1 MRKLTRRFV
10 SLFLVI
16 VMMSVV
22 TACGGDGGKTA
33 ADNGTGTEGTAQDG
47 EGAAGTEEA
56 GQSGESAGPATAAE
70 GEKIINIGVTDSLGG
85 VNPFAIDQTEIN
97 KYALDL
103 MFLPLM
109 ELDKDLNFQGMLA
122 DSITT
127 EDNINFIV
135 HVDDKATWS
144 DGTPVTAYDVEY
156 SVMRYASP
164 IVANTTLL
172 LYAFEGTDD
181 ETGFLEEGADSMAGL
196 TVLDDKTI
204 QFTSKYPMALTTF
217 QNSYARYLH
226 VLPKHII
233 EKFDESELTSN
244 DWFNHPDVINGPYFM
259 TGYDADHYIS
269 YTANKD
275 YWKGAPKID
284 KLNIRIVDGSQIYAG
299 LQSGEIDITQHTMT
313 AIPQEDYE
321 SIEALDNVKVVYGSP
336 VTNQSA
342 FIQTANIPDARVRQA
357 LVYAIDRQQLVDQ
370 LLKGHGE
377 VVDGFLSSASPF
389 FDASVEPL
397 EYNPEKAKELLAE
410 AGWDGSQTL
419 RFYVNSGDNTFVN
432 GVQVIAAQWAAVGIN
447 AEITTVDLATL
458 MTVAGTTDY
467 DIMAVQYTYA
477 PVDPYPDVTWL
488 LGGEGSWTGY
498 YNDEVAAALDGTQ
511 QTSNVSEIKNFY
523 SVVNR
528 KMQEDAA
535 MFSVYVISAQG
546 AVSNRVSGAEP
557 SVYGFFNDVHNW
569 DVTE

>member
-1 MRKLTRRFV
+1 MKKITTKV
-10 SLFLVI
+10 MSLLLALVM
-16 VMMSVV
+16 VASV
-22 TACGGDGGKTA
+22 TACGA
-33 ADNGTGTEGTAQDG
+33 ASTEEGTTTED
-47 EGAAGTEEA
+47 AAAVTEEGTEESTE
-56 GQSGESAGPATAAE
+56 GAGPATAAE
-70 GEKIINIGVTDSLGG
+70 GEKIINVGVTDSLGG

-97 KYALDL
+97 KYAIDL

-109 ELDKDLNFQGMLA
+109 ELDKDLNFQAMLA

-127 EDNINFIV
+127 EDNINFVV
-135 HVDDKATWS
+135 HVDDAATWS
-144 DGTPVTAYDVEY
+144 DGTPVTADDVAY
-156 SVMRYASP
+156 SVLRLASP
-164 IVANTTLL
+164 IVNNTTLM

-181 ETGFLEEGADSMAGL
+181 ATGFVEEGATSMSGVQ
-196 TVLDDKTI
+196 VLDDKTV

-217 QNSYARYLH
+217 QNTYARYIH
-226 VLPKHII
+226 VMPKHVI
-233 EKFDESELTSN
+233 EQFAEDELTTAE
-244 DWFNHPDVINGPYFM
+244 WFNKPDVINGPFFL
-259 TGYDADHYIS
+259 TDYDNDHYIS

-284 KLNIRIVDGSQIYAG
+284 KLNIKIVDGSQIYSG

-321 SIEALDNVKVVYGSP
+321 SIEALENVSVVYGSP

-389 FDASVEPL
+389 YDDSITPI
-397 EYNPEKAKELLAE
+397 EYNPEKAKELLEE

-432 GVQVIAAQWAAVGIN
+432 GVQVMVAQWAAVGIN
-447 AEITTVDLATL
+447 VEVTTVDLATL
-458 MTVAGTTDY
+458 MSVAGTTDY

-498 YNDEVAAALDGTQ
+498 SNDEVNTALAGTQ
-511 QTSNVSEIKNFY
+511 ETSDVAEIKDLY
-523 SVVNR
+523 SIVDK
-528 KMQEDAA
+528 KMQEDVA
-535 MFSVYVISAQG
+535 MFSVYIISAQG
-546 AVSNRVSGAEP
+546 AVSNRVTGAQP
-557 SVYGFFNDVHNW
+557 SVYGFFNDVQNW